1 MSASFSLVSTRP
13 NGICVTVRK
22 LKFTFAVF
30 LRCPSFVL
38 LPRST
43 ASWSESLSAVPIS
56 GLWMPFPAE
65 FERFSTS
72 YSSFDGRRA
81 LDCFC
86 VTTRCRS
93 RGLSLGLPLHST
105 GYVLPFCQ
113 TSTINHAPLRG
124 EAKLESLQVKSFT
137 SFHTTLPQVMSVKL
151 HATVC
156 VCVTKNMMCWTLSQ
170 PNRSTCPKSN
180 RVVAGA
186 VTNLLSCILPLE

>member
-22 LKFTFAVF
+22 LKFTSAVF

-38 LPRST
+38 LPHST
-43 ASWSESLSAVPIS
+43 ASRNESLSAVPIS

-72 YSSFDGRRA
+72 YSSFHGRRA

-86 VTTRCRS
+86 VNTRCRS
-93 RGLSLGLPLHST
+93 RGLSLSIPLHWERAP
-105 GYVLPFCQ
+105 VLPSQHDQSRTTARRSKARVAASEVFYIFPHIVATSDECQ
-113 TSTINHAPLRG
+113 VARD
-124 EAKLESLQVKSFT
+124 
-137 SFHTTLPQVMSVKL
+137 
-151 HATVC
+151 C
-156 VCVTKNMMCWTLSQ
+156 VCVTKNVMCWTLSQ

-180 RVVAGA
+180 RVVTGA
-186 VTNLLSCILPLE
+186 VANLFSCILPLE